1 MSGNLAPPVRV
12 LEVNGKRPPENSTR
26 ERFQEWRAE
35 MDANANNANLDV
47 QRAYNSIADDVF
59 SDIVGDSAALRAV
72 LKQVERVAK
81 TDCTVLILG
90 ETGSGKELFAQ
101 AVHRASLRSAHPFV
115 KFNCAAIPT
124 GLLESELFGH
134 ERGAFTGAVSKRE
147 GRFELAKDGT
157 IFLDEIGEV
166 PLDVQPKLLRVLQE
180 REFERLGSSRP
191 IRSNARLV
199 AATNRNLA
207 EMCDAREFREDL
219 YYRLNVFPIQ
229 IPPLRERRDDI
240 PRLVQHYVRVFAAR
254 ARKEVRTVSRD
265 VMSRLASYDWPGN
278 VRELQNVIERSV
290 ILAEGPCL
298 EAAAMMPARG
308 VPPSRPAGVTLEDVN
323 RSHILAVLEST
334 NGVIAGPNGAAAR
347 LGINRTTLNFRMK
360 KLGISQPRPSRR
372 NVFLRLASG

>member
-1 MSGNLAPPVRV
+1 MSGNVAPPVRV
-12 LEVNGKRPPENSTR
+12 LEVNEKRPPENAMR

-47 QRAYNSIADDVF
+47 QRAYNGIADDVF

-308 VPPSRPAGVTLEDVN
+308 LPPSRPAGVTLEDVN

-360 KLGISQPRPSRR
+360 KLGISQPRLSRR

>member
-180 REFERLGSSRP
+180 REFERIGSSRS
-191 IRSNARLV
+191 IRSHARLV
-199 AATNRNLA
+199 AATNR
-207 EMCDAREFREDL
+207 
-219 YYRLNVFPIQ
+219 
-229 IPPLRERRDDI
+229 
-240 PRLVQHYVRVFAAR
+240 
-254 ARKEVRTVSRD
+254 
-265 VMSRLASYDWPGN
+265 
-278 VRELQNVIERSV
+278 
-290 ILAEGPCL
+290 
-298 EAAAMMPARG
+298 
-308 VPPSRPAGVTLEDVN
+308 
-323 RSHILAVLEST
+323 
-334 NGVIAGPNGAAAR
+334 
-347 LGINRTTLNFRMK
+347 
-360 KLGISQPRPSRR
+360 
-372 NVFLRLASG
+372 